1 MGRVFPRE
9 REEKLR
15 ALLDAVEDVRETLTA
30 GVDEAEAIAT
40 LSAATVDAL
49 YESGLFA
56 LKLPAAFGGAE
67 ADPVTQLKVIE
78 ALTRIDPSAGW
89 CTMIGASAAA
99 MLAVFLPDE
108 AIEQVF
114 AGGRVPRAA
123 GVFMPS
129 GKAVSTEGGYIV
141 SGRWSFA
148 SGILHSQWVSAGTLV
163 APDGSNGADERSGT
177 ERRMVVFPTS
187 EAQIHDNWQVV
198 GLKGTGSN
206 DFSVS
211 NLFVP
216 EAFTWDVM
224 RALPKRG
231 GPLYHLGI
239 PGFVANEHS
248 AFALGVGRRALD
260 AIIELAREKR
270 RGYGSTSPL
279 AMRPSF
285 QRAVGECDLRL
296 RASRALVIEILDEA
310 WETVCRDYALSPG
323 LQAEMRSSAA
333 FTTEVA
339 VDVASLAFR
348 YGGGEAVY
356 LSSTL
361 QRCLRDIN
369 TAAQHLMVSDSSYE
383 NHGQFA
389 LGLPNA
395 NAMG

>member
-1 MGRVFPRE
+1 MPSTSRDSLP
-9 REEKLR
+9 
-15 ALLDAVEDVRETLTA
+15 
-30 GVDEAEAIAT
+30 
-40 LSAATVDAL
+40 
-49 YESGLFA
+49 

-123 GVFMPS
+123 GVFMPA
-129 GKAVSTEGGYIV
+129 GRAAPTEGGYVV

-148 SGILHSQWVSAGTLV
+148 SGIRHSQWVSAGALV
-163 APDGSNGADERSGT
+163 APDESNGAEERNGT
-177 ERRMVVFPTS
+177 RHLMAVFPTS
-187 EAQIHDNWQVV
+187 EARIHDNWQVV

-211 NLFVP
+211 GLFVP

-224 RALPKRG
+224 RTLPKRG

-260 AIIELAREKR
+260 AIIELAQEKQ
-270 RGYGSTSPL
+270 RGYGNSSSL

-285 QRAVGECDLRL
+285 QRAIGQCDLRL
-296 RASRALVIEILDEA
+296 RASRAFVIEVLD
-310 WETVCRDYALSPG
+310 DG
-323 LQAEMRSSAA
+323 MG
-333 FTTEVA
+333 
-339 VDVASLAFR
+339 D
-348 YGGGEAVY
+348 
-356 LSSTL
+356 
-361 QRCLRDIN
+361 
-369 TAAQHLMVSDSSYE
+369 
-383 NHGQFA
+383 
-389 LGLPNA
+389 GLP
-395 NAMG
+395 